1 MGRVFSTQNF
11 DLIRVSQY
19 LMNGLKGGCKG
30 LEYSKT
36 PKKTL
41 SSSTGMT
48 PETLIYHNAC
58 NLKVPEWEN
67 SKPYN
72 SDPIAIFKNFFK
84 NRGDL

>member
-1 MGRVFSTQNF
+1 MGRVFSTQKF

-36 PKKTL
+36 PKKPL

-58 NLKVPEWEN
+58 NESFLLA
-67 SKPYN
+67 
-72 SDPIAIFKNFFK
+72 AILTPVLLFFDG
-84 NRGDL
+84 RREQSRQLSF